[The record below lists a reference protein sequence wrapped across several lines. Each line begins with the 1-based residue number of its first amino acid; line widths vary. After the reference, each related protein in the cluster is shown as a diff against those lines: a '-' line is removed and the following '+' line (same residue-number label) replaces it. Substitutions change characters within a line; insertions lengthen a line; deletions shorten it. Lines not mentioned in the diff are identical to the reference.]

1 MKFKLFMLC
10 IIISIEFV
18 GCNNI
23 KNGNIEKKDDLMVT
37 ISPEPSL
44 ALTPTPTP
52 TPMPTQIPTPAY
64 DFSVF
69 SGDWWCKDKHTEL
82 TIHVDPNGNVEGCI
96 TTVIGD
102 AVPCYSI
109 IGTIKDNVLISKLYD
124 GDNGDYSDD
133 VIVGSIKLYFS
144 NPKMV
149 KASVRLDDPDIV
161 DIAVGD
167 MSFKKE

>member
-1 MKFKLFMLC
+1 MERVLLITAHPDDEVVFFSPLLVSCQKRGASFDILC
-10 IIISIEFV
+10 LS
-18 GCNNI
+18 
-23 KNGNIEKKDDLMVT
+23 
-37 ISPEPSL
+37 
-44 ALTPTPTP
+44 
-52 TPMPTQIPTPAY
+52 
-64 DFSVF
+64 
-69 SGDWWCKDKHTEL
+69 
-82 TIHVDPNGNVEGCI
+82 NGNVEGCI

-167 MSFKKE
+167 MSFKME